1 MNYYIKAV
9 TTDGKK
15 VLFNLD
21 RILTMDTRENGAIKI
36 LMGAGLYWDV
46 CPDTIE
52 YIDCI
57 NDLLKELKGGFMY
70 E

>member
-9 TTDGKK
+9 TTDGETE
-15 VLFNLD
+15 LFNLD
-21 RILTMDTRENGAIKI
+21 HIINMAPRANGTIKI
-36 LMGAGLYWDV
+36 LMGAGLAWDV
-46 CPDTIE
+46 YPDTIE

-57 NDLLKELKGGFMY
+57 NDLMKELKGGFMY